1 MARVAARFH
10 THPNPRRHL
19 VVVHLALPLDAL
31 LELVRLV
38 VQLAI
43 AREAALRGPQ
53 QLPTREGASTRQMS
67 DGQKEEDAKWSREGL
82 RGALRGSDGQGGG
95 KRRMLVVER
104 GLEARC
110 VVLPASPHA
119 PRR

>member
-43 AREAALRGPQ
+43 AREAALRRPQ

-67 DGQKEEDAKWSREGL
+67 DGQKEEDAKWSREG
-82 RGALRGSDGQGGG
+82 
-95 KRRMLVVER
+95 
-104 GLEARC
+104 
-110 VVLPASPHA
+110 
-119 PRR
+119 